1 MPSADA
7 ASQDQ
12 RTSEAPVAGEPHTEA
27 ARPGESATGSDSE
40 AAPRRRPLR
49 LTDRG
54 VEVLAA
60 AGAALFA
67 LLVSAYRIGVA
78 HTARYPGHADPAFS
92 YGVAQNI
99 AAGRGPNI
107 DYVWHFLVPGTPLHH
122 YAFDYWLPLPSQLMA
137 RVLGHGHGLSAVLTL
152 NVLLVALTGAGAYAL
167 ARTLSDVVWVPAAAA
182 AACLV
187 QPVISAYVMQAE
199 SAVYLGVFA
208 LPAMAAAVAA
218 RRRVWLWPVAGAFA
232 GLAAMSR
239 SEGMLLCVVL
249 GVAALVWQQGGL
261 PRTRTALLRGPGLRV
276 GLLLAGYLVVS
287 APFLLTNLHHFG
299 SPLPPA
305 ASAFPYVSSY
315 EDLYAVHVPRS
326 LSALFDGSP
335 VKFYNLRVTVLNLQL
350 SAAFSAMP
358 PIVSLLVAGL
368 IGSAAVRRFVPAPEL
383 ASVQPLAGPAVAAGR
398 ARRSLVGWLR
408 PALGSSWLVPV
419 GFLLLVTV
427 FECLVAPAVAA
438 AGAIVKVMLTGVPVL
453 LVLAIVQLGRLRL
466 PAVVSAICCAI
477 LIGYPLTSM
486 AYHTRATVRVN
497 NGFGRNAAGLAKP
510 LGVEAACLG
519 RPVVLMTRAPWEI
532 NQATGI
538 STVMMPTG
546 SLTDILAVARQY
558 GVTDIDNPGVR
569 LKAAALDRALA
580 AGGPFEKS
588 ASLGGRKIYRIRATT
603 ADAHC

>member
-1 MPSADA
+1 MTSADA
-7 ASQDQ
+7 ASQDE
-12 RTSEAPVAGEPHTEA
+12 RTSAPAAGEPRTEA
-27 ARPGESATGSDSE
+27 VRPGEGAVRSGDDAPPE
-40 AAPRRRPLR
+40 AAAPLPGTRRRPLR

-54 VEVLAA
+54 LEVLAA

-78 HTARYPGHADPAFS
+78 HTARYPGHADPAFT

-152 NVLLVALTGAGAYAL
+152 NVLLVVLTGAGAYAL

-182 AACLV
+182 AASVV
-187 QPVISAYVMQAE
+187 QPVISSYVMQAE

-249 GVAALVWQQGGL
+249 GVAALVWQVGGGL
-261 PRTRTALLRGPGLRV
+261 PRTRTALLRGPALRA

-315 EDLYAVHVPRS
+315 ENLYAVHVPRS

-335 VKFYNLRVTVLNLQL
+335 LKFYNLRVLVLNLQL
-350 SAAFSAMP
+350 GAAYSAMP

-368 IGSAAVRRFVPAPEL
+368 IGSAAFRSRVPATVADP
-383 ASVQPLAGPAVAAGR
+383 ADPAVPADPAGR
-398 ARRSLVGWLR
+398 AGHPLVGWLR
-408 PALGSSWLVPV
+408 PVLGSSWLVPV

-453 LVLAIVQLGRLRL
+453 LVLAVVQLGRLRL
-466 PAVVSAICCAI
+466 PAVLSALCCAV
-477 LIGYPLTSM
+477 LIGYPLTSL
-486 AYHTRATVRVN
+486 AYHTRATIRVN
-497 NGFGRNAAGLAKP
+497 NGFGHTAAG
-510 LGVEAACLG
+510 
-519 RPVVLMTRAPWEI
+519 
-532 NQATGI
+532 
-538 STVMMPTG
+538 
-546 SLTDILAVARQY
+546 
-558 GVTDIDNPGVR
+558 
-569 LKAAALDRALA
+569 
-580 AGGPFEKS
+580 
-588 ASLGGRKIYRIRATT
+588 
-603 ADAHC
+603 